1 MTYKDNEPAT
11 YSDAT
16 RWELIETANRGLH
29 GQGAVIEA
37 MFRLMDSINSQ
48 EKVTSRL
55 NRWLLAFT
63 VAIWALTLALL
74 FLTGLQVYL
83 QLNPR

>member
-16 RWELIETANRGLH
+16 RRELIETANRGLN

-48 EKVTSRL
+48 EKTTSRL
-55 NRWLLAFT
+55 NKWLLVFT
-63 VAIWALTLALL
+63 VAIFVLTLVLCV
-74 FLTGLQVYL
+74 LTYL
-83 QLNPR
+83 QLHPRW